1 MALAPGGLNAHR
13 SEESGSAVQG
23 VTLTGRE
30 STMLPTLPTTG
41 SFGESASNAVS
52 FDTAPGLQP
61 TRSTPEQC
69 HGQSRRM
76 GRRQTVKLCS
86 REQTGPGHAQ
96 TVVAPLSR
104 LLSLIAIRM
113 PAATTTAIP
122 VAAMALVGRP
132 QSRYAQ
138 RQAKIRKEY
147 SKTATR
153 AAVPVR

>member
-1 MALAPGGLNAHR
+1 MHSVSRNPAARFRVSHR
-13 SEESGSAVQG
+13 QG
-23 VTLTGRE
+23 PSRR
-30 STMLPTLPTTG
+30 SLPTLPTTG
-41 SFGESASNAVS
+41 FFDESASNAVS
-52 FDTAPGLQP
+52 FDTALGTSAHVLDTRIMSRSESAYRP
-61 TRSTPEQC
+61 TL
-69 HGQSRRM
+69 
-76 GRRQTVKLCS
+76 TVKLCS

-96 TVVAPLSR
+96 TAVAPLSR

-113 PAATTTAIP
+113 PAATTTTIP

-132 QSRYAQ
+132 QSRNAQ